1 MAGERGVQLYCGQK
15 HWRKGLQAR
24 EIVPKAPESLLLDN
38 ATGALD
44 AESELVVQ
52 DAFAWVIDGRTTR
65 VIAHWLL
72 AINDAVWLMRKESMR
87 Q

>member
-1 MAGERGVQLYCGQK
+1 MREGSNYIADRSIEE
-15 HWRKGLQAR
+15 KGCKQAR

-52 DAFAWVIDGRTTR
+52 DAFD
-65 VIAHWLL
+65 
-72 AINDAVWLMRKESMR
+72 
-87 Q
+87 